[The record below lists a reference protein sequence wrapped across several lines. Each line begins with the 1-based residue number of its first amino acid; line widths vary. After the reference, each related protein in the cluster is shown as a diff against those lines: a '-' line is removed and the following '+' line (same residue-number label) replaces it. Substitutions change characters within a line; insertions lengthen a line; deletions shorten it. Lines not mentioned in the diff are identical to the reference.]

1 MSVKIYVEGGFQGST
16 KSSCRMAFRLFFEKI
31 IPQGS
36 FSVIASGDR
45 ASAFK
50 DFCLALGQNQG
61 DFILLLVDSEEAV
74 AGGPWQHLSAREG
87 DRWRRPTG
95 ASDDQAHLMV
105 QVMESWFLA
114 DQPALADYYDQG
126 FLLGSLPGQ
135 PDIELIPKQRVFRVF
150 NTPQGTQ
157 RKVPTTRR
165 DTHSICSSVSIPV
178 AYERPPVTPIAS
190 YWCWRG
196 RRLAEHVC

>member
-135 PDIELIPKQRVFRVF
+135 PDIELIPKQRVFRALQHASR
-150 NTPQGTQ
+150 NTKKGAYH
-157 RKVPTTRR
+157 KTRHAF
-165 DTHSICSSVSIPV
+165 DLL
-178 AYERPPVTPIAS
+178 ERIDPSRVRTAS
-190 YWCWRG
+190 RHAN
-196 RRLAEHVC
+196 RLLLVLERETAS